1 MIPYLIASAAI
12 GYFESILFSVCDWG
26 KLRRFNHTR
35 GDIHR
40 HFVAVRI
47 ALYLWAYGFTWI
59 ALIQLLPAMLMFPLI
74 HDGAYY
80 IGRHYI
86 ETGTINVMRFTH
98 HTTTSTAVFSFSF
111 WKRVVMFVIG
121 SVMWVLI

>member
-1 MIPYLIASAAI
+1 MIPYLLAAAAL
-12 GYFESILFSVCDWG
+12 GYLESILFSVTDWG

-47 ALYLWAYGFTWI
+47 ALYLWAYGLTWT
-59 ALIQLLPAMLMFPLI
+59 ALIYLIPAALMFPMI

-98 HTTTSTAVFSFSF
+98 HTSTSTAVLSFPF
-111 WKRVVMFVIG
+111 WKRAVMFGAGAVA
-121 SVMWVLI
+121 WVLI